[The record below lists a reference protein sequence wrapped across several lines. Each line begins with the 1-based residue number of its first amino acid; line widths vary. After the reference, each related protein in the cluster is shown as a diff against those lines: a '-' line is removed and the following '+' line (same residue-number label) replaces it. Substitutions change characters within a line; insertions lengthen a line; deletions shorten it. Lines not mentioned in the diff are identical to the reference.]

1 LYCDSLVIRRGVNGS
16 KVLFQSDG
24 VGNTM
29 PPPTKAAA
37 MQNIPIYEALA
48 QAFAAEGALLPRQD
62 VRPP

>member
-1 LYCDSLVIRRGVNGS
+1 LYRDSLVIRWGVNGL

-48 QAFAAEGALLPRQD
+48 QAFSM
-62 VRPP
+62 RPWPKSSPPHGKM